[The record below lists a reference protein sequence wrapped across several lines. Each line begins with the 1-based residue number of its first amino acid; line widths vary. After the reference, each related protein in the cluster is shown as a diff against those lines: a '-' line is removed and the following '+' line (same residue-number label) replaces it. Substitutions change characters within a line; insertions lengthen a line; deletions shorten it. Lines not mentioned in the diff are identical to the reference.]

1 MIIDLDN
8 RKNEILIFILFASM
22 IGLFIFSTA
31 NNFLG
36 NFLIY
41 NAISILFSFFLYFSE
56 DETYSQKKR
65 NIFRILAILGIT
77 YLSFFK
83 MWVNVPLIVFGIVAF
98 LYFMLRG
105 FDILKFRRTNVETG
119 EYRYL

>member
-41 NAISILFSFFLYFSE
+41 NTISILFWFFLYFSE
-56 DETYSQKKR
+56 DVTYSRKKR
-65 NIFRILAILGIT
+65 NIFRILAILGIIF
-77 YLSFFK
+77 LAFFK
-83 MWVNVPLIVFGIVAF
+83 MWINVPLIIFGIVAL

-105 FDILKFRRTNVETG
+105 FDILKFRRTNMETG

>member
-41 NAISILFSFFLYFSE
+41 NAISILFWFFLYFSE

-83 MWVNVPLIVFGIVAF
+83 MWVNVPLIVFCIVAL

-105 FDILKFRRTNVETG
+105 FDILKFRRTNMETG

>member
-41 NAISILFSFFLYFSE
+41 NAISILFWFFLYFSE